1 MKYIITFILLCIIF
15 SCNPKQDSQ
24 QPMDGKKVQPA
35 PLINN
40 VTVQTYANDSTLG
53 GYGYDILVDGKIM
66 VHQPNIPAVMGN
78 RGFATEDDAS
88 KTATL
93 VSFKL
98 KNNIMPPSVTLEEL
112 DSIGIK

>member
-1 MKYIITFILLCIIF
+1 MRIIGFIF
-15 SCNPKQDSQ
+15 SILFIVSCTNKPAEVKT
-24 QPMDGKKVQPA
+24 PA

-88 KTATL
+88 ETATL

>member
-1 MKYIITFILLCIIF
+1 MRIIGFIISGLFIV
-15 SCNPKQDSQ
+15 SCTNKPAEVKTS
-24 QPMDGKKVQPA
+24 A

-40 VTVQTYANDSTLG
+40 ITIQTFANDSTLG
-53 GYGYDILVDGKIM
+53 GFGYNILVDGKIM

-78 RGFATEDDAS
+78 RGFKTDEDAS
-88 KTATL
+88 KTAAL

-98 KNNIMPPSVTLEEL
+98 KNNIMPPSVTIQEL

>member
-1 MKYIITFILLCIIF
+1 
-15 SCNPKQDSQ
+15 
-24 QPMDGKKVQPA
+24 MDENKAQPA

-40 VTVQTYANDSTLG
+40 ITIQTFANDSTLG
-53 GYGYDILVDGKIM
+53 GFGYNILVDGKIM

-78 RGFATEDDAS
+78 RGFDTDEDAS
-88 KTATL
+88 KTAAL

-98 KNNIMPPSVTLEEL
+98 KNNIMPPSVTIQEL